1 MSGEQDE
8 SRQTAA
14 VSLRVSRLNSAVV
27 LRRRE
32 TFPFSVWCV
41 WRFVSRPRC
50 TPCKD
55 DTEKQRS
62 KLTNTMAAAWGRRG
76 ARAPAPARP
85 PRRARARAARVR
97 CQSQSHGARLGGALR
112 GTPEKPWAFRS
123 SEVQ

>member
-27 LRRRE
+27 LRRRD
-32 TFPFSVWCV
+32 FPFSVLRLAWCV

-62 KLTNTMAAAWGRRG
+62 KLTNTMAAACLGAPRG
-76 ARAPAPARP
+76 ARA
-85 PRRARARAARVR
+85 RA
-97 CQSQSHGARLGGALR
+97 GAKG
-112 GTPEKPWAFRS
+112 
-123 SEVQ
+123 